1 MISNEPL
8 LAFSFALSTRN
19 NQLATIS
26 DDILDNLDAGISKG
40 FINDAYVTKAGI
52 NVWLWTLGAYES
64 IRTMCQAKTCFTSEC
79 LETPQLLKKKLS
91 KVRMPDVKV
100 EKQGKRVPVSSNRS
114 PWCEVVETKDLL
126 IGDSDEP
133 FSARQLIEEYFQVIY
148 SITPSEIVATHEESY
163 N

>member
-64 IRTMCQAKTCFTSEC
+64 IRTMCPT
-79 LETPQLLKKKLS
+79 
-91 KVRMPDVKV
+91 
-100 EKQGKRVPVSSNRS
+100 GKN
-114 PWCEVVETKDLL
+114 
-126 IGDSDEP
+126 I
-133 FSARQLIEEYFQVIY
+133 I
-148 SITPSEIVATHEESY
+148 SEIQRRKLKNNKRQS
-163 N
+163 

>member
-1 MISNEPL
+1 M
-8 LAFSFALSTRN
+8 
-19 NQLATIS
+19 
-26 DDILDNLDAGISKG
+26 
-40 FINDAYVTKAGI
+40 
-52 NVWLWTLGAYES
+52 
-64 IRTMCQAKTCFTSEC
+64 
-79 LETPQLLKKKLS
+79 
-91 KVRMPDVKV
+91 
-100 EKQGKRVPVSSNRS
+100 PVSSNSS